1 MLAVEEL
8 ELVLSTTQNIKN
20 NQLKILTYSLM
31 KEEEVEDIGQYRL
44 SLKDLFQLIQWDNEV
59 DPEQYQV

>member
-20 NQLKILTYSLM
+20 SQLQIITHSLM
-31 KEEEVEDIGQYRL
+31 NEEVEDIGQYKL

-59 DPEQYQV
+59 DPEQYQA